1 MGEQITMPLL
11 LFRGGLENRKTME
24 PIEWNEEQRLKMEV
38 NNAIAK
44 TMRSQVRIVNINWHT
59 LTSRI
64 CSKETIECNWQQFLS
79 SAEHLNMS

>member
-1 MGEQITMPLL
+1 MPLL

-44 TMRSQVRIVNINWHT
+44 TVKSQVRIVNIDWHT
-59 LTSRI
+59 LTSRM
-64 CSKETIECNWQQFLS
+64 CSKEPIECNWQQFFS
-79 SAEHLNMS
+79 SGEHLNMS